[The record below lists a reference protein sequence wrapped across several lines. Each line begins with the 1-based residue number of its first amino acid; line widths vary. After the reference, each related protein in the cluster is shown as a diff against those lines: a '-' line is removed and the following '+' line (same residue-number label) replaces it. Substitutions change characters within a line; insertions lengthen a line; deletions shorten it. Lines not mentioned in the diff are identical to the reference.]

1 MCLKQ
6 LNSCLTGSDKR
17 RKVMKKI
24 FMMFVWFCIAACKDA
39 SITEQKFVNP
49 LFYKTMEPV
58 STMAWRTKITPTSL
72 VSDNKGT
79 VLEQKCTL
87 AENTMDTV
95 TLDCEGAYEKE
106 KRTLYRIVSQKRDSD
121 GIFIVIYF
129 KSPIEEEYISQDTFF
144 IYDNP

>member
-1 MCLKQ
+1 M
-6 LNSCLTGSDKR
+6 R
-17 RKVMKKI
+17 KI
-24 FMMFVWFCIAACKDA
+24 FTFISLILLNCCQATAEQ
-39 SITEQKFVNP
+39 EQKFVNP

-106 KRTLYRIVSQKRDSD
+106 KRTLYRIVSQKRVSD

-129 KSPIEEEYISQDTFF
+129 KSPIEEEYISQDTYF
-144 IYDNP
+144 IYDNPQ

>member
-1 MCLKQ
+1 M
-6 LNSCLTGSDKR
+6 R
-17 RKVMKKI
+17 KI
-24 FMMFVWFCIAACKDA
+24 FTFISLILLNCCQATAEQ
-39 SITEQKFVNP
+39 EQKFLNP

-58 STMAWRTKITPTSL
+58 STNSWRTKITPTSL

-87 AENTMDTV
+87 VENTIDAV

-106 KRTLYRIVSQKRDSD
+106 KRTLYRIVPQKRDSD

-129 KSPIEEEYISQDTFF
+129 KSPVEEEYISQDTFF

>member
-1 MCLKQ
+1 
-6 LNSCLTGSDKR
+6 
-17 RKVMKKI
+17 MKEI

>member
-1 MCLKQ
+1 
-6 LNSCLTGSDKR
+6 
-17 RKVMKKI
+17 MKKI

-106 KRTLYRIVSQKRDSD
+106 KRTLYRIVPQKRDSD

-129 KSPIEEEYISQDTFF
+129 KSPIEEEYISQDTYF

>member
-1 MCLKQ
+1 
-6 LNSCLTGSDKR
+6 
-17 RKVMKKI
+17 MKKI
-24 FMMFVWFCIAACKDA
+24 FIMFVWFCIAACKDA
-39 SITEQKFVNP
+39 SITEHKFVNP

-87 AENTMDTV
+87 AENTIDAV

-106 KRTLYRIVSQKRDSD
+106 KRTLYRIVPQKRDSD

>member
-1 MCLKQ
+1 
-6 LNSCLTGSDKR
+6 
-17 RKVMKKI
+17 MKKI

-58 STMAWRTKITPTSL
+58 STNSWRTKITPTSM
-72 VSDNKGT
+72 VRDNKGT

-87 AENTMDTV
+87 VENTMDTV

>member
-1 MCLKQ
+1 
-6 LNSCLTGSDKR
+6 
-17 RKVMKKI
+17 MKKI